1 MGARLLMIAAAGAL
15 LTSCAIDSA
24 SGTPAVAPVSSEA
37 SPPTTPLTAPLTA
50 PLTTAQPVAE
60 VAPPTTLPPTTHVTP
75 TTALKVATLSSPVTV
90 GESGATGCD
99 TPGRTAVVDRKTQRA
114 WLCQDGTV
122 TAVFPITSANDQ
134 PNPGHY
140 KVYAKDLKA
149 YSTAGGHYSTMTHF
163 VAFTRGIHTGARVAF
178 HSAPK
183 YRNGSYVE
191 PLDQIGKL
199 DAKGESNGCIRVL
212 PDDAVLIWDT
222 LKKGDTVV
230 VVS

>member
-1 MGARLLMIAAAGAL
+1 MRSRLLMIAAAGAL
-15 LTSCAIDSA
+15 LASCAIDSA
-24 SGTPAVAPVSSEA
+24 SGTPAVAPATTQAAPA
-37 SPPTTPLTAPLTA
+37 S
-50 PLTTAQPVAE
+50 TAQGVAE
-60 VAPPTTLPPTTHVTP
+60 VAPPTTLPPTTHSTA
-75 TTALKVATLSSPVTV
+75 TTVVKVATLASPVTV
-90 GESGATGCD
+90 GESGAQGCKD
-99 TPGRTAVVDRKTQRA
+99 AGRTAVVDRKTQRA
-114 WLCQDGTV
+114 WLCQNGTV

-140 KVYAKDLKA
+140 KVYAKDMKA

-191 PLDQIGKL
+191 PLDQIGNL
-199 DAKGESNGCIRVL
+199 DAKGESSGCIRVR
-212 PDDAVLIWDT
+212 PDDAQLIWDT
-222 LKKGDTVV
+222 LRIGDSVV